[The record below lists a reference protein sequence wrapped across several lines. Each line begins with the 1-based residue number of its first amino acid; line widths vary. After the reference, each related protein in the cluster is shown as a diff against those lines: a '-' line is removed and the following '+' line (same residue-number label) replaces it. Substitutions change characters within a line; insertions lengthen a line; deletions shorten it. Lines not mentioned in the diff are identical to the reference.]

1 MFLFHEVQHYLEKFL
16 IENKQKILDDL
27 SHVIEM
33 EDLITSSTSPS
44 KRIPEE
50 LHLIIDILQDF
61 QNVFPPD
68 IISPISSPVPV
79 SNLDWCTPKLKVL
92 VDILLEHH
100 SPSFQGIIFVEQRHD
115 ASTLSKVLNLIP
127 ELHGKI
133 RSAFLVGQGVNS
145 DGVSTQTDFY
155 DGDPIKLFR
164 DHVLNIR
171 KQIGLILIDGIHKEI
186 FQLLQRR
193 WQKKASTFPYVQTRM
208 NAHDLIC
215 CRF

>member
-1 MFLFHEVQHYLEKFL
+1 MFLFHQVQQYLEKFL

-27 SHVIEM
+27 SHAIEM
-33 EDLITSSTSPS
+33 EDVIASSTPPL

-50 LHLIIDILQDF
+50 LHLIIDILRDF
-61 QNVFPPD
+61 QSFFPQER
-68 IISPISSPVPV
+68 ISPTPSPIPV

-100 SPSFQGIIFVEQRHD
+100 SPSFQGIVFVEQRHD

-164 DHVLNIR
+164 DRILNIR
-171 KQIGLILIDGIHKEI
+171 KQIGLTLIDGIHHEI
-186 FQLLQRR
+186 FQLLQHRL
-193 WQKKASTFPYVQTRM
+193 QKKASTFPWVH
-208 NAHDLIC
+208 NLE
-215 CRF
+215 